1 MTKTTKSTAKPNA
14 GQRNI
19 IVKNEAVAA
28 LTDIKVKELLD
39 AVETLGIVHHACQ
52 AVGVNNKL
60 IYRQIAKDQTFAD
73 RLRLASAIGTA
84 RRRDYLESLAYEM
97 ATANPTM
104 VMFLLKREDPSYRES
119 YNVNSTSQPTTYEI
133 DLGLP
138 ENPAPL
144 TDVTP
149 AHILE

>member
-138 ENPAPL
+138 ENPTPIA
-144 TDVTP
+144 DVTP
-149 AHILE
+149 ARILE

>member
-1 MTKTTKSTAKPNA
+1 VTKTTKSTAKPNA
-14 GQRNI
+14 GQRNV
-19 IVKNEAVAA
+19 IVKNEAVNT

-60 IYRQIAKDQTFAD
+60 IYRQIAKDPTFAD
-73 RLRLASAIGTA
+73 RLRAASAIGTA

-138 ENPAPL
+138 ENPTPIA
-144 TDVTP
+144 DVTP
-149 AHILE
+149 ARILE

>member
-14 GQRNI
+14 GHRNV

-28 LTDIKVKELLD
+28 LTEIKVKELLD

-52 AVGVNNKL
+52 AVGVNNKV
-60 IYRQIAKDQTFAD
+60 IYRQIAKDPTFAE
-73 RLRLASAIGTA
+73 RLRAASAIGTA
-84 RRRDYLESLAYEM
+84 RRRDYLESLAYKM
-97 ATANPTM
+97 ATDNPTM

-138 ENPAPL
+138 ENPTPIA
-144 TDVTP
+144 DVTP
-149 AHILE
+149 ARILE

>member
-1 MTKTTKSTAKPNA
+1 VTKTTKSTAKPNA
-14 GQRNI
+14 GQRNV
-19 IVKNEAVAA
+19 IVKNEAVQA
-28 LTDIKVKELLD
+28 LTEIKVKELLD

-52 AVGVNNKL
+52 AVGVNNKV
-60 IYRQIAKDQTFAD
+60 IYRQIAKDPTFAD
-73 RLRLASAIGTA
+73 RLRAASAIGTA

-138 ENPAPL
+138 ENPTPIA
-144 TDVTP
+144 DVTP
-149 AHILE
+149 ARILE

>member
-19 IVKNEAVAA
+19 IVKNEAVTA

-52 AVGVNNKL
+52 AVGVSNKV
-60 IYRQIAKDQTFAD
+60 IYRQIVKDPTFAD
-73 RLRLASAIGTA
+73 RLRAASAIGTA
-84 RRRDYLESLAYEM
+84 RRRDYLESLAYSM
-97 ATANPTM
+97 ATDNPTM

-119 YNVNSTSQPTTYEI
+119 YNVNATSQPTTYEI

-138 ENPAPL
+138 ENPTPI
-144 TDVTP
+144 TDTTP
-149 AHILE
+149 ARILE

>member
-14 GQRNI
+14 GHRNV
-19 IVKNEAVAA
+19 IVKNEAVNM

-52 AVGVNNKL
+52 AVGVNNKV
-60 IYRQIAKDQTFAD
+60 IYRQIAKDPTFAD
-73 RLRLASAIGTA
+73 RLRAASAIGTA
-84 RRRDYLESLAYEM
+84 RRRDYLESLAYKM
-97 ATANPTM
+97 ATENPTM

-138 ENPAPL
+138 ENPTPIA
-144 TDVTP
+144 DVTP